1 MAGNSSSGGTPPSS
15 PGGSSS
21 EALTT
26 EERLRLIDLAIA
38 EKIRARRRAGRF
50 SVDSSSSSSS
60 SSAPPSPP
68 RFWRG
73 AREAAKKVLGVGKGP
88 ERTGGADEARPE
100 RQPAEGPTRSD
111 YAAMMR
117 TALGKME
124 DGAAADDEEAAAS
137 AVMDQAMT
145 GLMELAYRKVEP
157 PKLPCEFATKWPQA
171 DDGTLQ
177 AGVMHN
183 PVILDSGH
191 SIDRSY
197 QERFFPQR
205 DICPVPNHL
214 LRDMIAAWCLD
225 HSSLPPPDEQIQDVM
240 EMFSGNSASQQ
251 EALHLIQRLSKNT
264 KGVQPCLVKYP
275 GLIQVLIHLKKK
287 WKSPWT
293 REVEEERLTT
303 ILNLTMHRQN
313 RVILSGQSELP
324 GALKK
329 VAQKATKLGS
339 PASSSSSL
347 GKVASIIAALSELD
361 VFRKRMLDA
370 GGMKMLRD
378 MLKIEDAVVRAE
390 AATAILALCA
400 DDEGKLSAQ
409 ACDVAGTLLEC
420 HVFTDHSL
428 RLLDRLPKGPR
439 VLDKIC
445 DQAVG
450 LVDAAMRD
458 HTSGPVV
465 TSQGVNSAISLIY
478 GVVERDVGKMNTVK
492 NLEDFKQWLR
502 QLSSERMPM
511 QTMLQVESITRT
523 LSDVFPAPFT

>member
-1 MAGNSSSGGTPPSS
+1 MAGNSSSGGTPLSS
-15 PGGSSS
+15 LGGSIS
-21 EALTT
+21 EAQALTT
-26 EERLRLIDLAIA
+26 EERLRLIDLAIG

-50 SVDSSSSSSS
+50 SVHSSCSSSSA
-60 SSAPPSPP
+60 SAPPSPP

-88 ERTGGADEARPE
+88 ERTGGADETGPE
-100 RQPAEGPTRSD
+100 RQPADGPTRSD

-117 TALGKME
+117 TALEKME

-145 GLMELAYRKVEP
+145 GLMELTYRKVEP
-157 PKLPCEFATKWPQA
+157 PKLPSEFATKWSQA

-191 SIDRSY
+191 SIDQSY

-205 DICPVPNHL
+205 SICPVPNHL

-225 HSSLPPPDEQIQDVM
+225 HSSLPPRDEQIQDVV
-240 EMFSGNSASQQ
+240 EMLSGNSASQR
-251 EALHLIQRLSKNT
+251 EALHLIQQLSKNT

-303 ILNLTMHRQN
+303 MLNLTMHRQN
-313 RVILSGQSELP
+313 RMILSGHSELP

-329 VAQKATKLGS
+329 VAHK
-339 PASSSSSL
+339 ASSSPSSL
-347 GKVASIIAALSELD
+347 GKVASIVAALSELD
-361 VFRKRMLDA
+361 VFRKRMLGA

-390 AATAILALCA
+390 AAAAILALCA

-428 RLLDRLPKGPR
+428 LLLDLLPKGPR

-445 DQAVG
+445 DKVVE
-450 LVDAAMRD
+450 LVDAVMCD
-458 HTSGPVV
+458 HTSSPVM
-465 TSQGVNSAISLIY
+465 TSQSPGVTAISLLY
-478 GVVERDVGKMNTVK
+478 SVVERDVGKMKRVK
-492 NLEDFKQWLR
+492 NLEDLKLWLR

-511 QTMLQVESITRT
+511 QTMLQVESIIRT